1 VLNTERGIT
10 LVEVLTAGAIAALL
24 ATLALPRLQGHDRRA
39 ARLDAVQA
47 LTRVQMAQEQYRSAH
62 GLYAGELAPLR
73 GVADTSPL
81 GRYTISLAL
90 EGGEAY
96 VATAHARG
104 AQAQDPG
111 CATLTLRVRQ
121 GFAQTGPD
129 AGCWLR

>member
-1 VLNTERGIT
+1 MKRQRGIT
-10 LVEVLTAGAIAALL
+10 LVEVLTALAIAALL
-24 ATLALPRLQGHDRRA
+24 ATLALPRLQGDNGRA
-39 ARLDAVQA
+39 GRLDAVHA
-47 LTRVQMAQEQYRSAH
+47 LTRLQMAQEQYRSAH
-62 GLYAGELAPLR
+62 GLYAAELAPL
-73 GVADTSPL
+73 GGMGNTSPQ

-90 EGGEAY
+90 EGGESY

-104 AQAQDPG
+104 AQARDPG